1 MSTVLKSLYDLQKID
16 SDLHLLRDLKNKR
29 PLELEKDRRKLTLT
43 KGVVDAIG
51 EETKQTKMAAD
62 KAELEVKQAENEID
76 RLQIQLN
83 TAKTN
88 QEYTILKDQIDGHR
102 AKNDELEEAILEKL
116 SRIDGL
122 NDELTQAKTQ
132 VDEVEKELA
141 LKEDEMNAFLREV
154 DGKIEGLG
162 GERGTH
168 AATIPADAMEL
179 YDKVLN
185 RYTDSAVAPVE
196 KRVCQGCYMSVT
208 TQAITQLMT
217 GAELVQC
224 KRCLRILYLP
234 EGVS

>member
-1 MSTVLKSLYDLQKID
+1 MGRGENGMSTVLKSLCDLQKID

-62 KAELEVKQAENEID
+62 KAELEVKQAESEID

-88 QEYTILKDQIDGHR
+88 QEYTVLKDQIDRHR

-122 NDELTQAKTQ
+122 NDELAQAKTQ

-162 GERGTH
+162 GERGTQ
-168 AATIPADAMEL
+168 AVTIPTDAMEL

-185 RYTDSAVAPVE
+185 RYTDSALASVE
-196 KRVCQGCYMSVT
+196 NRVCQGCYMSVT
-208 TQAITQLMT
+208 TQAITQL
-217 GAELVQC
+217 
-224 KRCLRILYLP
+224 I
-234 EGVS
+234 EGLASHAHTVFT